1 MILHAPLALLAGL
14 FVLSITI
21 AAPGADS
28 GLAEPAAPQTIA
40 FLR

>member
-14 FVLSITI
+14 FILSITI
-21 AAPGADS
+21 AAPGA
-28 GLAEPAAPQTIA
+28 EPGAAAPVSQQTIA